1 MAPHFSETPVFAGC
15 GVRAVG
21 TNECV
26 STNGTGKR
34 GFSECESILTTTTDN
49 PKTPHKWYNMQYIN
63 MSGNLPMRRRAGNA
77 KVRYSAAYPTGRER
91 I

>member
-1 MAPHFSETPVFAGC
+1 MDSHQHHFSETPVFAGG

-26 STNGTGKR
+26 STNSTEKH
-34 GFSECESILTTTTDN
+34 GFEECESILTTTTDN
-49 PKTPHKWYNMQYIN
+49 RQHPIN
-63 MSGNLPMRRRAGNA
+63 GIICS
-77 KVRYSAAYPTGRER
+77 